1 MMQIYG
7 FTYDNGE
14 YCYLSE
20 HEYREGVAGV
30 RRQEG
35 ELPGFTAW
43 EAEVPDE
50 VLLDAAYEYISINE
64 ANGNNE

>member
-1 MMQIYG
+1 MIIYG
-7 FTYDNGE
+7 FSWDGGE

-20 HEYREGVAGV
+20 DEYRRGVAGV
-30 RRQEG
+30 TLDHG
-35 ELPGFTAW
+35 ELPGFTSW